1 MNLTT
6 ITVLLPIKV
15 QAWWDNTLPKMNIPS
30 SRWNFVTPTNF
41 YFLIYFIRSRYG
53 KPTTLS
59 MLNIFNIYQMKKKRM
74 DWLTICNYLQ
84 CPHFFYN
91 SIIRGERIW
100 ILNTSSSEVLA
111 GKVGLIFYFI
121 LSSHF
126 HLYWKL
132 QPSLFIYWVRIG
144 KDKV

>member
-1 MNLTT
+1 MTLGT
-6 ITVLLPIKV
+6 ITVLLPSKV
-15 QAWWDNTLPKMNIPS
+15 QAWWTLLFLKWVPHHH
-30 SRWNFVTPTNF
+30 VTPTNF
-41 YFLIYFIRSRYG
+41 YILIYFIRSRYG
-53 KPTTLS
+53 KPTMLS

-100 ILNTSSSEVLA
+100 ILNTSSLEVPA

-126 HLYWKL
+126 HLYWEL

-144 KDKV
+144 KDEV